1 MADENVEANQQP
13 TPPEP
18 HGADAKPETDWKA
31 EARKWEARAKENKG
45 AADELQ
51 KLRESQMTEA
61 EKIRA
66 EAERAKAEAEAAK
79 AEAERLKAEKER
91 AEAVKETARAQGVDA
106 DLLELMAGDT
116 PEQIAANAAVLKAKI
131 AAMPIYPNAPD
142 NGAGTSPAVSKDQIM
157 QIKDPVERVK
167 QIAAHPEQFK

>member
-1 MADENVEANQQP
+1 MADENPEVDPQAMP
-13 TPPEP
+13 TEP
-18 HGADAKPETDWKA
+18 HGSDTKPETDWKA

-51 KLRESQMTEA
+51 KLKESQMAEA
-61 EKIRA
+61 ENIKA
-66 EAERAKAEAEAAK
+66 VAERAKAEAEAAK
-79 AEAERLKAEKER
+79 AEAERLRAEKER
-91 AEAVKETARAQGVDA
+91 TEAVKAIACERGIDA
-106 DLLELMAGDT
+106 DLLDLMAGDT
-116 PEQIAANAAVLKAKI
+116 PERIAENAAVLKAKI

-142 NGAGTSPAVSKDQIM
+142 NGAGTSPAVSKEQIM